1 MKTVINMLI
10 TLCIFMFLLCAVLNF
25 IEPLQEQYVYGH
37 IRIWSRGIYAQVF
50 TREESPACGCC
61 GALYGGGKV
70 TVQEDLSAVQV
81 GDFAEITSL
90 EGERLVLECID
101 IRSGVGWLA
110 QARGDVLVINDRL
123 IFRFTK
129 Q

>member
-1 MKTVINMLI
+1 MKDVIIGLLLLI
-10 TLCIFMFLLCAVLNF
+10 CGLLLFGIVLYAVVL
-25 IEPLQEQYVYGH
+25 PQEQYVYGTIS
-37 IRIWSRGIYAQVF
+37 IRSRGIYAQVF
-50 TREESPACGCC
+50 TREEAPACGCC

-70 TVQEDLSAVQV
+70 TVKEDLSEVQV

-101 IRSGVGWLA
+101 IRAGVGWLA
-110 QARGDVLVINDRL
+110 QAKGDVLVINDRL